1 MKKCEQSGVIAVSC
15 LIAASLTSTQAYAE
29 KSEETVLPA
38 VIVRDQGE
46 KAVIP
51 GGFVHEGARNGIL
64 GNKNL
69 LDIPFTQFS
78 HTEKTIET
86 FGNPSLPINNIL
98 VNSPSVRTSS
108 TSPMYTDFSVRGIN
122 TNGNNVYLNNVPN
135 LFAQFLTPPN
145 HIIERIDLM
154 SGPNTVLNGSTTSVN
169 GTNGNT
175 APNSIISIST
185 KKATLAP
192 INRYTQT
199 FSGRSALGEYLDVGR
214 RFGENKQWGVRINA
228 GHLDGELAVSGM
240 KKKER
245 TFFVNL
251 DHLDADS
258 KTNIFGGYFDIKVR
272 GGQRWFNLGSSKALI
287 GAPDSRRSF
296 DYNGMHKFQNGHLWT
311 LNHERKLSDEWD
323 LFINAGMTQRN
334 GDKYDN
340 SGGSLPLVGQTG
352 VIRGALLHMV
362 EANKNVYGQIGLKN
376 EYRIGEIRNSFSLA
390 MDWSWTKNYRTQATR
405 ANGSLTGNLF
415 NGVRAVQALPIAGS
429 AKLINHEITK
439 SITVVD
445 QVDYKK
451 FSVLMALQRRE
462 NKFQAFNANTEAL
475 TEKSNHISTSP
486 SFAIM
491 YKPVDN
497 ISLYV
502 SHSEG
507 YTRARSVTDASY
519 ENYGELFKPVKN
531 KQEEV
536 GVKYR
541 NNNILATLSIFK
553 VDQGNYYDEMLAGK
567 KYLKRDGKNEYK
579 GLEAGINGKFAKQ
592 WNLTGGLMYL
602 DAKRKNTANGKYD
615 GYYVSGVAKWSG
627 IVAAEYEVNANTAIV
642 ARMIYNGEAYGTNAN
657 KVKIPSYTTA
667 DLGMT
672 YKTNVAGMPLTLRA
686 MCHNVTDKDYWIAR
700 GGSNVI
706 GLSMP
711 RTFMLSAQIGI

>member
-1 MKKCEQSGVIAVSC
+1 MKNRKQLGLITIPCIATTC
-15 LIAASLTSTQAYAE
+15 FATTPANAE
-29 KSEETVLPA
+29 KQDEAVLPA
-38 VIVRDQGE
+38 VIVKDQRE
-46 KAVIP
+46 NITIP
-51 GGFVHEGARNGIL
+51 GGFVHQKARNGIL

-69 LDIPFTQFS
+69 LDIPFTQVS

-175 APNSIISIST
+175 APSSIISIST
-185 KKATLAP
+185 KKATLEP

-199 FSGRSALGEYLDVGR
+199 FSGRSALGEYIDVGR
-214 RFGENKQWGVRINA
+214 RFGENKQWGVRVNA

-311 LNHERKLSDEWD
+311 LNHERKLSDEWE
-323 LFINAGMTQRN
+323 LFVNAGMTQRN

-362 EANKNVYGQIGLKN
+362 EANKNAYGQIGLRN
-376 EYRIGEIRNSFSLA
+376 EYRFGEIKNTFSLEGLVFYGSEEA
-390 MDWSWTKNYRTQATR
+390 MIAYNEKKLEIHAPIKVYVNDLDEEGET
-405 ANGSLTGNLF
+405 
-415 NGVRAVQALPIAGS
+415 VRKMV
-429 AKLINHEITK
+429 ET
-439 SITVVD
+439 
-445 QVDYKK
+445 
-451 FSVLMALQRRE
+451 SVGRLMANE
-462 NKFQAFNANTEAL
+462 
-475 TEKSNHISTSP
+475 
-486 SFAIM
+486 
-491 YKPVDN
+491 
-497 ISLYV
+497 YV
-502 SHSEG
+502 
-507 YTRARSVTDASY
+507 
-519 ENYGELFKPVKN
+519 P
-531 KQEEV
+531 EEV
-536 GVKYR
+536 GYINEVW
-541 NNNILATLSIFK
+541 
-553 VDQGNYYDEMLAGK
+553 GK
-567 KYLKRDGKNEYK
+567 KEIG
-579 GLEAGINGKFAKQ
+579 
-592 WNLTGGLMYL
+592 
-602 DAKRKNTANGKYD
+602 
-615 GYYVSGVAKWSG
+615 
-627 IVAAEYEVNANTAIV
+627 
-642 ARMIYNGEAYGTNAN
+642 
-657 KVKIPSYTTA
+657 
-667 DLGMT
+667 
-672 YKTNVAGMPLTLRA
+672 RA
-686 MCHNVTDKDYWIAR
+686 HV
-700 GGSNVI
+700 
-706 GLSMP
+706 
-711 RTFMLSAQIGI
+711 